1 MESDKIEKLLEKY
14 FEATTTASEEA
25 TLRDYFSQDTIAE
38 HLEQYAS
45 MFQYFSKEKEERF
58 TKEALK
64 TKTGISRKIWY
75 SWVSVAAIV
84 LLLVAVYFNTSSA
97 SSTLEDE
104 YTQEEIAAAQE
115 ALSLLSINF
124 NKGARQI
131 VYLEEFEKNTN
142 RFLDN
147 GQKSPSYKQQNQLEI
162 PH

>member
-1 MESDKIEKLLEKY
+1 MESYKTDKIEQLLEKY
-14 FEATTTASEEA
+14 FEADTTAFEEA
-25 TLRDYFSQDTIAE
+25 DLRAYFSQDTVAE
-38 HLEQYAS
+38 HLEQYAP

-58 TKEALK
+58 TKEVLK
-64 TKTGISRKIWY
+64 PKTGTSRRIWY
-75 SWVSVAAIV
+75 SWVSIAAIV
-84 LLLVAVYFNTSSA
+84 LLLVGAYFKTSMA

-124 NKGARQI
+124 NKGAGQI

-147 GQKSPSYKQQNQLEI
+147 
-162 PH
+162 

>member
-14 FEATTTASEEA
+14 FEATTTASEETDLHA
-25 TLRDYFSQDTIAE
+25 YFSQDKVAK
-38 HLEQYAS
+38 HLEQYAP
-45 MFQYFSKEKEERF
+45 MFQYFSKEREERF
-58 TKEALK
+58 TKEVLEP
-64 TKTGISRKIWY
+64 KTGTSRRIWF

-84 LLLVAVYFNTSSA
+84 LLLVGAYFNTSSA

-104 YTQEEIAAAQE
+104 YTQAEIAAAQE

-124 NKGARQI
+124 SKGAGQI

-147 GQKSPSYKQQNQLEI
+147 GQ
-162 PH
+162 